1 MLSQRPSFHHYLN
14 VPEHTTFQD
23 ARHPCSSPYRKKGGH
38 VILQPPANLYM
49 WKNLAILPQPYPMSY
64 SRIFRYS
71 VLRLM
76 PSAVAASERLLS

>member
-1 MLSQRPSFHHYLN
+1 MTLRIH
-14 VPEHTTFQD
+14 
-23 ARHPCSSPYRKKGGH
+23 RGRKKAGG
-38 VILQPPANLYM
+38 VMPPLTS
-49 WKNLAILPQPYPMSY
+49 LPDRLSPRRSPYPMSY